1 MKLKPIQ
8 IGNKIGFELKFD
20 KDEIEL
26 KKEFQW
32 FFNKKKI
39 RIYTMNIIEGD
50 KNYEI

>member
-1 MKLKPIQ
+1 MKLEPIQ
-8 IGNKIGFELKFD
+8 KGNKIGFELKFD
-20 KDEIEL
+20 QDEIEF
-26 KKEFQW
+26 KQEFQC